1 MLDNI
6 SLRKIRFD
14 VMDYLVSVEFVAK
27 INEFLEDKDK
37 YKDNIDYLHDLLR
50 SANLD
55 TSLTDLESIVEE
67 LQKYVNNMSSIESV
81 EHYAILDYIEKVYT
95 ASIEEGFDQERKDDA
110 QEKLYNF
117 VKQMVQVHKLQAKLL
132 NSVPDIMYV
141 GEDGAIYD
149 RETNVKIFDRTEF
162 VNDEKIT
169 DQREISKYALQ
180 FFADKMIDNQRK
192 MILSLDFDED
202 GFYLSR
208 SGDDLFEREEKDKIT
223 EEVDKY
229 LELLYNYGEN
239 EKNEDVNHENEL
251 YEGFVDDVFDDVSV
265 NKKELTEDSKERF
278 SRLRDSLKNSSNKIQ
293 KY

>member
-67 LQKYVNNMSSIESV
+67 LQKYVNNMCSIESV